1 MSRVQFVGYQLFSPG
16 FKLRLL
22 WRKLLWGE
30 SEIKSTA
37 IWIAGVIR
45 FGTID
50 SSVEIYITIGKNT
63 RDLFLGLL
71 LHILYRLVVNFYL
84 FRVLSAS
91 NPFQALRTQ
100 GLIIWSI
107 CKHYDCVVTNIQKWT
122 MIYSTNLLDLLR
134 RVWWDRLAW
143 FVLCTSFF
151 NPNFTRPVNIF
162 GSNILSVLNKL
173 HVFWRLRANF
183 SWYLHGAALSYYS
196 ICLCKLTNLCERS
209 SYKLTYC
216 CWQLWQFL
224 QTATKGLEII
234 GFILISD

>member
-1 MSRVQFVGYQLFSPG
+1 M
-16 FKLRLL
+16 
-22 WRKLLWGE
+22 
-30 SEIKSTA
+30 
-37 IWIAGVIR
+37 
-45 FGTID
+45 
-50 SSVEIYITIGKNT
+50 
-63 RDLFLGLL
+63 
-71 LHILYRLVVNFYL
+71 NFYL

>member
-1 MSRVQFVGYQLFSPG
+1 M
-16 FKLRLL
+16 
-22 WRKLLWGE
+22 
-30 SEIKSTA
+30 
-37 IWIAGVIR
+37 
-45 FGTID
+45 
-50 SSVEIYITIGKNT
+50 
-63 RDLFLGLL
+63 
-71 LHILYRLVVNFYL
+71 NFYL

-196 ICLCKLTNLCERS
+196 ICLIVKLTIYVN
-209 SYKLTYC
+209 
-216 CWQLWQFL
+216 WQIYARDRVTNSHIAVDNCDNFSKPPRK
-224 QTATKGLEII
+224 A
-234 GFILISD
+234 

>member
-1 MSRVQFVGYQLFSPG
+1 MSRVQFVVYQLFSPG
-16 FKLRLL
+16 FQLRLL
-22 WRKLLWGE
+22 WRKFLWGE
-30 SEIKSTA
+30 SEIKFTVR
-37 IWIAGVIR
+37 WIAGVIR

-173 HVFWRLRANF
+173 HVFWRWGLIFHGISTAPLYPIIQYVYVSWQIYARDRVTNSHIAVDNCDNF
-183 SWYLHGAALSYYS
+183 SKPPRKA
-196 ICLCKLTNLCERS
+196 
-209 SYKLTYC
+209 
-216 CWQLWQFL
+216 
-224 QTATKGLEII
+224 
-234 GFILISD
+234 